1 MQLSNKK
8 KRDQSDYLYL
18 EKAKYDEELARTE
31 FEINQIMQNME
42 QRLMDLE
49 PEQKIEY
56 EQLRE
61 DNQQYIM
68 KIFEIREELSRL
80 ITDIQDGEN
89 MLKNNNNKREA
100 HKLKDQN
107 NQMMRKKEELE
118 LQTNESGL
126 SVEELKLRLVNKI
139 KEDTQ
144 DKQNIDKRVIDL
156 RKVIDSYK
164 KSLSEI
170 EKEMK
175 VNNI

>member
-1 MQLSNKK
+1 M
-8 KRDQSDYLYL
+8 
-18 EKAKYDEELARTE
+18 
-31 FEINQIMQNME
+31 EINQIMQSME

-68 KIFEIREELSRL
+68 KIFEMREELSRL
-80 ITDIQDGEN
+80 TTDLQDGEN
-89 MLKNNNNKREA
+89 MLKNNNNKRDA
-100 HKLKDQN
+100 HKLKDQI

-126 SVEELKLRLVNKI
+126 SVEELKQKFVNKY
-139 KEDTQ
+139 KEDTT
-144 DKQNIDKRVIDL
+144 DKQNIDKRVIDM

-164 KSLSEI
+164 KSINEI
-170 EKEMK
+170 EKESK
-175 VNNI
+175 VVFY